1 VSERPYVPDYDEV
14 AATVARMEARFAAM
28 DEARD
33 LMEAYSRTVR
43 RFESDLA
50 NPRDLALSKGA
61 ALMLI
66 KALVERNR

>member
-1 VSERPYVPDYDEV
+1 MTERAFVPDYDEV

-33 LMEAYSRTVR
+33 LMEAYTRTVR

-66 KALVERNR
+66 KSIIEQNP